1 MAFRLHNA
9 QRTEETTPQGMVF
22 RSCGLSE
29 CLGTAT
35 EKSGFLAKHDANRE
49 AQAEPTS
56 AGHAVKRGIGMASLL
71 HVGGGAKIYRSD
83 GCGTILK
90 IDDHAHVTVIT
101 GSTDIGQG
109 SETVIAQLVG
119 EELGL
124 PVSAITVINNDTEI
138 TPWDVGVHAS
148 RTTFIAG
155 NSARGAA
162 RKARDKLL
170 KAAGEQ
176 LAVDPDTLDLRQGR
190 LVKQETGESLLELGK
205 LIRSLHFAQKND
217 VVMTSDYYEPPSV
230 MQDGGFKGDVSA
242 SYAFGT
248 QVVELEVDIR
258 TGVIRILKVTTAHDV
273 GKVINALGIEGQI
286 EGGVVMGMGY
296 AIAEHLWIDTGCA
309 LHGGFTQFGSCEPV
323 AGVRPLRHDGWAG
336 RCGREGG
343 ALQGGCERRSE
354 MGSEGQGGG
363 DPHSVPED
371 VGCPIERVGSARP
384 SGYVLLRDSGQ
395 GASCR

>member
-22 RSCGLSE
+22 RSCGLAE

-35 EKSGFLAKHDANRE
+35 EKSGFLAGHVANRE

-56 AGHAVKRGIGMASLL
+56 AASAVKRGIGMASLL

-90 IDDHAHVTVIT
+90 IDDYAHVTVIT
-101 GSTDIGQG
+101 GSTEIGQG

-170 KAAGEQ
+170 KAAGEK
-176 LAVDPDTLDLRQGR
+176 LAVDPQTLDLRQGR

-248 QVVELEVDIR
+248 QVVELEVDTR
-258 TGVIRILKVTTAHDV
+258 TGVIRILKVTAAHDV

-296 AIAEHLWIDTGCA
+296 AIAEHLVVKDGRVQNPSFRDYKLVTAPEIPEIEMYFIETNDPEGPVGAKGVGEAPAICTGAAIVNA
-309 LHGGFTQFGSCEPV
+309 LYNAT
-323 AGVRPLRHDGWAG
+323 GVRFYELPLTP
-336 RCGREGG
+336 
-343 ALQGGCERRSE
+343 ERVLRRLKQRD
-354 MGSEGQGGG
+354 GQG
-363 DPHSVPED
+363 S
-371 VGCPIERVGSARP
+371 
-384 SGYVLLRDSGQ
+384 
-395 GASCR
+395 